1 MKIDIDDIQ
10 KELEETKK
18 LICQDLSDKELSE
31 VDIFIDGL
39 LEDLQNSFKK
49 IDTLSLYKKI
59 KQYMKEKENV

>member
-1 MKIDIDDIQ
+1 MKIDIDIIK

-31 VDIFIDGL
+31 VNIFIDGL
-39 LEDLQNSFKK
+39 IEDLQNSFNK

-59 KQYMKEKENV
+59 KQYIKEKENG